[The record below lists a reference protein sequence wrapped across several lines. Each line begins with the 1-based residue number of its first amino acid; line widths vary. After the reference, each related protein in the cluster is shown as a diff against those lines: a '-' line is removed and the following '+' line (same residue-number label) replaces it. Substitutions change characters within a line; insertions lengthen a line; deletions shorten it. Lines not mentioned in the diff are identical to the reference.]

1 MDKDIEKKL
10 VEIVGKENF
19 AEDLIELVPY
29 AYDASD
35 HDHRPEAV
43 AWPINTEQ
51 VSKILLLANQHRFAA
66 HPEGRAPDSL
76 EGQFPFVED
85 SSLICVG

>member
-1 MDKDIEKKL
+1 MDKDIEKRL

-43 AWPINTEQ
+43 AWPINTQQ
-51 VSKILLLANQHRFAA
+51 VSKIPRGSNLMSVRFR
-66 HPEGRAPDSL
+66 PPAPIISI
-76 EGQFPFVED
+76 G
-85 SSLICVG
+85 